1 MCIRDSSETGRRVR
15 AALDGVGLLDK
26 ETHNPL
32 TLSGGEQQRV
42 GIARAVVH
50 KPKILIADEPTGN
63 LDPKLSAE
71 IMAMFR
77 RFQSVGVTV
86 LIATHDINLINTM
99 DERIMHIENGM
110 ITDDGAHHD
119 HH

>member
-1 MCIRDSSETGRRVR
+1 
-15 AALDGVGLLDK
+15 
-26 ETHNPL
+26 
-32 TLSGGEQQRV
+32 
-42 GIARAVVH
+42 
-50 KPKILIADEPTGN
+50 
-63 LDPKLSAE
+63 
-71 IMAMFR
+71 MFR